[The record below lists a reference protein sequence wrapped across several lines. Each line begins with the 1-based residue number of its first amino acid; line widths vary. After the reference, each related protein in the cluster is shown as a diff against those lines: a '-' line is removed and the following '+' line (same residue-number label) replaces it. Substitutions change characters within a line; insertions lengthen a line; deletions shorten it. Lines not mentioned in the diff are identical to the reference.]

1 MLTKVAESTFTAP
14 LVDNSH
20 EIRSIGTHSS
30 TMTLYEDEGIY
41 QIEWHIPALDEVYHI
56 GLIFEGTT
64 LVDYDGLYD
73 LPKEAIA
80 LVRQAGFIVPED
92 F

>member
-1 MLTKVAESTFTAP
+1 
-14 LVDNSH
+14 
-20 EIRSIGTHSS
+20 
-30 TMTLYEDEGIY
+30 MTLYRETSTSWPFPASDVHY
-41 QIEWHIPALDEVYHI
+41 CIEWHIPSLDEVYQI
-56 GLIFEGTT
+56 GLIFEGNT

-80 LVRQAGFIVPED
+80 LVRGAGFIVPED